1 MNAAETWPAE
11 EKGLVMSF
19 WEVIWFCFVS
29 FVFIAYLMVMFSII
43 ADIFRDADTSGVVKA
58 VWIIALIF
66 LPFVTALVY
75 LIARGKGMQERS
87 VRMAAAAKRQQDEY
101 IREVAGSSP
110 AEQIEKAQAML
121 DRGAITPDEFGRL
134 KAKALA

>member
-1 MNAAETWPAE
+1 
-11 EKGLVMSF
+11 MSF

-43 ADIFRDADTSGVVKA
+43 ADIFRDPDTSGVAKA

-75 LIARGKGMQERS
+75 LIARGKSMQERS
-87 VRMAAAAKRQQDEY
+87 VRSAEAAKQQQDEY
-101 IREVAGSSP
+101 IRQVAGSSP
-110 AEQIEKAQAML
+110 ADQIEKAQAML
-121 DRGAITPDEFGRL
+121 DRGAITPAEFGQL

>member
-1 MNAAETWPAE
+1 
-11 EKGLVMSF
+11 MSF
-19 WEVIWFCFVS
+19 WEVLWFCFVS

-43 ADIFRDADTSGVVKA
+43 ADIFRDPDTSGGIKA
-58 VWIIALIF
+58 VWLIALIF
-66 LPFVTALVY
+66 LPFVTAIAY

-87 VRMAAAAKRQQDEY
+87 ARTAAAARQQQDDY
-101 IREVAGSSP
+101 IRQVAGSSP

-121 DRGAITPDEFGRL
+121 DRGAITPGEFDQL

>member
-1 MNAAETWPAE
+1 
-11 EKGLVMSF
+11 MSF

-43 ADIFRDADTSGVVKA
+43 ADIFRDQETSGVMKA

-66 LPFVTALVY
+66 LPFVTAIVY
-75 LIARGKGMQERS
+75 LIARGKSMQERS
-87 VRMAAAAKRQQDEY
+87 IHSAAAAKQQQDEY
-101 IREVAGSSP
+101 IRQVAGSSP
-110 AEQIEKAQAML
+110 ADQIEKAQAML
-121 DRGAITPDEFGRL
+121 DRGAITQAEFGQL